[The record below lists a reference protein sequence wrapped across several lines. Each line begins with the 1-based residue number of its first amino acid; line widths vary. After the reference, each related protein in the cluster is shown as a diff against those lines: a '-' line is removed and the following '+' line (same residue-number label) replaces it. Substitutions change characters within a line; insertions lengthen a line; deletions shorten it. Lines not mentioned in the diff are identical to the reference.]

1 MKATLIIMLVIS
13 GVRFGFAQQIEIAV
27 QKGHSASIDRIAF
40 NSDGRL
46 LASAGA
52 DHLIKLWHIPTGK
65 EMASFMSASTQSV
78 RALVFSPSDDFLY
91 VQYEDG
97 VVQTWNIATSTL
109 QSTEIPAGINFPTLK
124 KFVSAN
130 GTFEVTIDRF
140 YLKKKNTQTGKTLFS
155 KVPIDIAMNFTSVS
169 VSEEGGSIIA
179 SNEDGQVYVFDW
191 NSGKSLTILKGHY
204 AAVNQVCFDSQGSLF
219 ASASADRSIIL
230 WDAKTRKQ
238 VKRLFGRSFRLETV
252 AFNHAGTQLAVG
264 DELGK
269 GRIIDLQSS
278 RIRISVASWHEQKIS
293 DIAFSE
299 NDSVVISGGADNRI
313 IAYDVGKDRIT
324 DQEKYKHY
332 VSAGDFLL
340 KVFHAYREPYAWV
353 NAVSVSPSGNV
364 YAGGG
369 AWREAVPRSS
379 AEPILIK
386 NLLTGETDK
395 LLSHQGGVDDICFI
409 NEVNFVSI
417 HKDVLLNWFYEASAD
432 QYYYRKLII
441 PSVTNLRHVV
451 QGPGNTI
458 ILQSDSIILHYDLTK
473 EVVLDSIRIPA
484 TITSIACE
492 RESGK
497 IAFSVFNSLV
507 LTTLDR
513 WHSQQAVI
521 PQAHSDRITG
531 IAFNV
536 NFPLVA
542 TVSWDAT
549 IKLWRTDSMSLKATI
564 IPMGSD
570 DHIIITPD
578 RYYYGTRNSLKG
590 IGFKYGKQFISP
602 EQFDLRFNRPDIVLE
617 RLGFVPKGVVRS
629 FNRAYQKRLQKMNFT
644 EQMLSAEIHLPEM
657 SVVTQ
662 NLPLRTSSSQFSFR
676 VKAADSKYKLDRL
689 NVFVNNVPVYGFQ
702 GIDLRNKN
710 VQHLEQELTI
720 NLSSGRNKIQVSCL
734 NEKGVESLLETVE
747 IEYTIKPS
755 KPTLYVAVI
764 SVSSYEQAAMNL
776 KYAAKDGRDLIT
788 MFRRSGWFDNVV
800 VDTLINNR
808 ATKENIEL
816 LHDKFMQASV
826 DDQIIL
832 FVSGHGLLDESLDF
846 YFATYDIDFK
856 NPATRGLRY
865 EDLENL
871 LDGIPSRKK
880 LLLMDACHSG
890 EVDKSRIQVT
900 TAPVIS
906 KNTKGTI
913 KTYTYPVEVSEEY
926 YQLGIKTSFELMQE
940 LFSNVSKGSGAVVI
954 SAAAGNSY
962 ALESDEWRNGV
973 FTFALLSGLK
983 SKAADTNRNGEVTV
997 TELKDY
1003 VSKEVERL
1011 TQGAQKPTS
1020 RRENLE
1026 FDFRIW

>member
-1 MKATLIIMLVIS
+1 MKAAFIILLVS
-13 GVRFGFAQQIEIAV
+13 CGALFGWAQQIEIAV
-27 QKGHSASIDRIAF
+27 QKGHSASIDRITF
-40 NSDGRL
+40 NANGRL

-65 EMASFMSASTQSV
+65 EMASFISALSQPVKAMMFSTN
-78 RALVFSPSDDFLY
+78 DDFLY
-91 VQYEDG
+91 VQYDG
-97 VVQTWNIATSTL
+97 GTVHTWNIATSTL
-109 QSTEIPAGINFPTLK
+109 HSTEIPAGVSFPALK
-124 KFVSAN
+124 KYVSAN
-130 GTFEVTIDRF
+130 GQFEVTIDRF
-140 YLKKKNTQTGKTLFS
+140 YLRKKNTQTGKTLFS

-169 VSEEGGSIIA
+169 VSETSGSIIA
-179 SNEDGQVYVFDW
+179 SNEDGQVYAFDW
-191 NSGKSLTILKGHY
+191 HSGKSLGILEGHY
-204 AAVNQVCFDSQGSLF
+204 TAVNQVCFDSQGELF

-252 AFNHAGTQLAVG
+252 AFNHSGTQLAVG

-278 RIRISVASWHEQKIS
+278 RVKISVASWHEQKIS
-293 DIAFSE
+293 DLAFSE
-299 NDSVVISGGADNRI
+299 NDSVIISGGADNRI

-324 DQEKYKHY
+324 DQVKYKHY

-353 NAVSVSPSGNV
+353 NSVSVSPSGNLF
-364 YAGGG
+364 AGGG
-369 AWREAVPRSS
+369 AWREAVTRSS
-379 AEPILIK
+379 AEPIRIK
-386 NLLTGETDK
+386 NRVTGETDK

-417 HKDVLLNWFYEASAD
+417 HKNVLLNWFYDASAD
-432 QYYYRKLII
+432 HYYYRKLII

-458 ILQSDSIILHYDLTK
+458 ILQSDSVILHYDLNK
-473 EVVLDSIRIPA
+473 EVVLDSIHTPA

-497 IAFSVFNSLV
+497 IAFSLFNSLV
-507 LTTLDR
+507 LTSLNH
-513 WHSQQAVI
+513 WHTQQSVI
-521 PQAHSDRITG
+521 HQAHSDRITG
-531 IAFNV
+531 IAFNA
-536 NFPLVA
+536 NFPLLA

-549 IKLWRTDSMSLKATI
+549 IKLWKADSLSLKATI

-578 RYYYGTRNSLKG
+578 SYYYGTKNSLKG
-590 IGFKYGKQFISP
+590 IGFKFGKQFISP

-617 RLGFVPKGVVRS
+617 RLGFVPTGVVRS

-644 EQMLSAEIHLPEM
+644 EQMLSAEIHLPEINL
-657 SVVTQ
+657 VTHS
-662 NLPLRTSSSQFSFR
+662 LPLSTSTSQFSFT
-676 VKAADSKYKLDRL
+676 VKAVDSKYKLDRL

-710 VQHLEQELTI
+710 VQQLEQELNI
-720 NLSSGRNKIQVSCL
+720 NLSSGRNKIQISCL

-747 IEYTIKPS
+747 IEYNVKPS

-764 SVSSYEQAAMNL
+764 SVSSYAQDAMNL

-800 VDTLINNR
+800 VDSLINAR
-808 ATKENIEL
+808 ATKENIEHL
-816 LHDKFMQASV
+816 RERFMQTSV

-832 FVSGHGLLDESLDF
+832 FISGHGLLDESLDF

-871 LDGIPSRKK
+871 LDGVPSRKK

-900 TAPVIS
+900 TSPLIS

-926 YQLGIKTSFELMQE
+926 YQVGIKTSFELMQE
-940 LFSNVSKGSGAVVI
+940 LFANVSKGSGAVVI

-983 SKAADTNRNGEVTV
+983 SKAADANRNGEVTV

>member
-1 MKATLIIMLVIS
+1 MKATFIILLICC
-13 GVRFGFAQQIEIAV
+13 GVLIGSAQQIEIAV

-65 EMASFMSASTQSV
+65 EMASFISASTQPV
-78 RALVFSPSDDFLY
+78 RALVFSSSDDFLY

-97 VVQTWNIATSTL
+97 VIHTWDIATSTL
-109 QSTEIPAGINFPTLK
+109 HSTQTPTGINFPTLK
-124 KFVSAN
+124 KFISSN
-130 GTFEVTIDRF
+130 GQFEVTIDRF

-169 VSEEGGSIIA
+169 VSEGGGSIIA

-191 NSGKSLTILKGHY
+191 NSGKSLGILKGHY
-204 AAVNQVCFDSQGSLF
+204 AAVNQVCFDRQGSLF

-230 WDAKTRKQ
+230 WDTKTRKQ

-252 AFNHAGTQLAVG
+252 TFNHAGTQLAVG

-278 RIRISVASWHEQKIS
+278 RIKISVASWHDQKIS
-293 DIAFSE
+293 DIVFSE
-299 NDSVVISGGADNRI
+299 NDSVVISGGTDNRV
-313 IAYDVGKDRIT
+313 IAYDVGKDRVT
-324 DQEKYKHY
+324 DQVKYKHY
-332 VSAGDFLL
+332 VSVGDFLL

-364 YAGGG
+364 FAGGG

-386 NLLTGETDK
+386 NMLTGETDK
-395 LLSHQGGVDDICFI
+395 LLAHQGGVDDICFI

-417 HKDVLLNWFYEASAD
+417 HKDVLLNWFYDASAD
-432 QYYYRKLII
+432 QYYYRKLTI

-458 ILQSDSIILHYDLTK
+458 ILQSDSVILHYDLSK
-473 EVVLDSIRIPA
+473 EVVLDSIHTSA
-484 TITSIACE
+484 TITSLACE
-492 RESGK
+492 KESGR
-497 IAFSVFNSLV
+497 IAFSLFNSLV
-507 LTTLDR
+507 LTSLDR
-513 WHSQQAVI
+513 WHTQQSVI
-521 PQAHSDRITG
+521 QQAHSDRITS
-531 IAFNV
+531 IAFNA
-536 NFPLVA
+536 NFPLLA

-549 IKLWRTDSMSLKATI
+549 IKLWKADSMSLKATI

-578 RYYYGTRNSLKG
+578 SYYYGTRNSLKG
-590 IGFKYGKQFISP
+590 IGFKFGKQFISP

-657 SVVTQ
+657 SLVAQ
-662 NLPLRTSSSQFSFR
+662 NLPLSTSTSQFSFR
-676 VKAADSKYKLDRL
+676 VKAVDSKYKLDRL

-710 VQHLEQELTI
+710 IQQLEQELTI

-747 IEYTIKPS
+747 IEYTVKPS

-764 SVSSYEQAAMNL
+764 SVSSYAQDAMNL
-776 KYAAKDGRDLIT
+776 KYAAKDGRDLVT
-788 MFRRSGWFDNVV
+788 MFKRSGWFDNVV
-800 VDTLINNR
+800 VDSLINNR

-816 LHDKFMQASV
+816 LRDKFMKTSV

-832 FVSGHGLLDESLDF
+832 FISGHGLLDENLDF

-900 TAPVIS
+900 TSPVIS

-926 YQLGIKTSFELMQE
+926 YQVGIKTSFELMQE
-940 LFSNVSKGSGAVVI
+940 LFANVSKGSGAVVI